1 MVQTILYV
9 WLVLSSCVMER
20 QFTEFRFLSGQY
32 QKKGLQKQIQTS
44 NTNVYLWENYLK
56 LPSFSSH
63 AAWQNCQ
70 KKKSSWHT
78 FFFFTMTTLQS
89 RSFWTGWKLQRETA
103 TCVTPWSA
111 LFKKKKKYIGS
122 LSLFRLGPGVV
133 ISLSFLAKLSL
144 YQTFHLSAMTPVFST
159 FEDIS
164 LV

>member
-9 WLVLSSCVMER
+9 WLVLSSYVMER

-78 FFFFTMTTLQS
+78 FFFYHDNIAEQIILD
-89 RSFWTGWKLQRETA
+89 RLETA
-103 TCVTPWSA
+103 ERDSNMCHTMVSS
-111 LFKKKKKYIGS
+111 I
-122 LSLFRLGPGVV
+122 
-133 ISLSFLAKLSL
+133 
-144 YQTFHLSAMTPVFST
+144 
-159 FEDIS
+159 
-164 LV
+164 